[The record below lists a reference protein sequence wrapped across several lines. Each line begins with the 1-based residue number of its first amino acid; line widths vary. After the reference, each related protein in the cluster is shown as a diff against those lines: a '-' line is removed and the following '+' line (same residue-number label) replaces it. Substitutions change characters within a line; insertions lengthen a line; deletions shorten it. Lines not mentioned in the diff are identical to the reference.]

1 MYQALVMLG
10 VTAFRISM
18 HNFYSLKSLLP
29 GSLWYAVAAIVLLA
43 AGIPV
48 AFAWRNSNPKINDP
62 GWLTFLVRRPEQPM
76 FFVPVV
82 LMAAFVALQM
92 PGGTITVGG
101 GAEAVFV
108 VLLALLAP
116 ERGVGLSPLGLL
128 PRTARH
134 VLCC

>member
-29 GSLWYAVAAIVLLA
+29 VCLRYPVAAIVLLA

-48 AFAWRNSNPKINDP
+48 AFAWRNSDPKINGP

-82 LMAAFVALQM
+82 LMAVLLAIKM
-92 PGGTITVGG
+92 PGGMITLAW
-101 GAEAVFV
+101 GAEGVFV
-108 VLLALLAP
+108 FLLALIAQERRFLLA
-116 ERGVGLSPLGLL
+116 GLGLL
-128 PRTARH
+128 MVCRSH
-134 VLCC
+134 

>member
-29 GSLWYAVAAIVLLA
+29 GSLWYAVAAIVILA

-48 AFAWRNSNPKINDP
+48 AFAWRNSNPKIAGD
-62 GWLTFLVRRPEQPM
+62 GRLTFLVRRPEQPM

-82 LMAAFVALQM
+82 LMA
-92 PGGTITVGG
+92 G
-101 GAEAVFV
+101 
-108 VLLALLAP
+108 LLALKTPGGLITPAWRAGGVFRFLLALISQKRP
-116 ERGVGLSPLGLL
+116 FP
-128 PRTARH
+128 
-134 VLCC
+134 